1 MKKLLVT
8 VNGVTYEVE
17 VELIEEEDT
26 LENVKEVIPQVSK
39 TTIATPSDQPTQ
51 TYTRPTAAPT
61 TTMTD
66 NILRSPMNGKIM
78 NIKISPGDVVK
89 KGQVVIE
96 LEAMKM
102 KTNIFAPIDGKVKT
116 ILVSTGTLVESG
128 QKLLEFE

>member
-17 VELIEEEDT
+17 VELIEEEET
-26 LENVKEVIPQVSK
+26 LENLKEIAPAINRASAG
-39 TTIATPSDQPTQ
+39 TIAPTAQ
-51 TYTRPTAAPT
+51 SYTRPKTQPT
-61 TTMTD
+61 NTMTD

-78 NIKISPGDVVK
+78 TIKTAPGEVVK
-89 KGQVVIE
+89 KGQVVME

-102 KTNIFAPIDGKVKT
+102 KTNIFAPIDAKVKS
-116 ILVSTGTLVESG
+116 ILVSNGALVESG

>member
-17 VELIEEEDT
+17 VELIEEEET
-26 LENVKEVIPQVSK
+26 LENLKEIAPAINK
-39 TTIATPSDQPTQ
+39 TNVETIAPTAQ
-51 TYTRPTAAPT
+51 SYTRPTTQPT
-61 TTMTD
+61 NTMTD

-78 NIKISPGDVVK
+78 NIKTAPGDVVK

-102 KTNIFAPIDGKVKT
+102 KTNIFAPIDGKVKS
-116 ILVSTGTLVESG
+116 ILVSNGALVESG